1 MLFPA
6 AGARSGILT
15 VSPGHST
22 RLEEEQP
29 RAWSLRLFSRQPP
42 QAGREATQV
51 RVWSESDLSS
61 LFSELVERN
70 FFQLP
75 AVCESSVT
83 AYVASLLA
91 DFARVENLY
100 KIRDA
105 RGRPLE
111 DVGEMLI
118 ESNPLLEAPSF
129 DRERQVRKHIGD
141 FTLFFTGMF
150 PESIRRWRLRQQRLE
165 SFVDYM
171 KAGKESYDIVAA
183 FNQFEYRKVAPLF
196 RRLSEHFETCV
207 YGLNLVRRELDF
219 GRPRLSQQIREI
231 LD

>member
-1 MLFPA
+1 M
-6 AGARSGILT
+6 
-15 VSPGHST
+15 
-22 RLEEEQP
+22 
-29 RAWSLRLFSRQPP
+29 
-42 QAGREATQV
+42 
-51 RVWSESDLSS
+51 RVLSESDLTS
-61 LFSELVERN
+61 LFGEWVERN
-70 FFQLP
+70 FHQLP

-83 AYVASLLA
+83 AYITGLLA
-91 DFARVENLY
+91 DFACVENLY
-100 KIRDA
+100 RIRNA
-105 RGRPLE
+105 RGQPLE

-118 ESNPLLEAPSF
+118 ESNPLLDAPSF

-150 PESIRRWRLRQQRLE
+150 PESIRRWRLRHQRLE

-171 KAGKESYDIVAA
+171 KAGKESYHIVAA

-207 YGLNLVRRELDF
+207 YGLNLVRREMDL
-219 GRPRLSQQIREI
+219 GRPRVSAQIREI